1 MASSADLQ
9 SLALTPSGDR
19 ILFDRG
25 SVPSYVVLLAALAF
39 LLGAVLLGPFQW
51 SSATF
56 GAVLILVVLM
66 VGVGVAVRWLGS
78 PAIGTF
84 IEASALVFGVATAA
98 PLCAVVA
105 ASSALPLT
113 DQLLARADALL
124 FFGFDR
130 RLLMEQLAGQAM
142 FFDLVRPIYHGLLPQ
157 PFLILFFL
165 CVSARTRFAWT
176 FALAWGLTL
185 GLSLA
190 IFPFFPAY
198 GTPPYALDFIDTLTA
213 ARDGSLRVLDQSA
226 LTGIITFP
234 SFHAA
239 AAVVLGWAG
248 SKIRLVGPLFV
259 GFNVLMFGSALVGG
273 GHYLIDLVAGA
284 LIGVA
289 GIMAAQAIQ
298 RRVDP

>member
-1 MASSADLQ
+1 MASSANLPPI
-9 SLALTPSGDR
+9 AFTPSGDR

-25 SVPSYVVLLAALAF
+25 SLPSYGVLLAALTF
-39 LLGAVLLGPFQW
+39 LLGAVLLGPFDW

-56 GAVLILVVLM
+56 GAVLILIALM
-66 VGVGVAVRWLGS
+66 IGVGLAVRWLGS

-84 IEASALVFGVATAA
+84 IESSALVFGIATAA

-113 DQLLARADALL
+113 DPLLARADALL

-130 RLLMEQLAGQAM
+130 RLLMEQLAGQTM
-142 FFDLVRPIYHGLLPQ
+142 LFDLVRPIYHGLLPQ
-157 PFLILFFL
+157 PFLILFLL
-165 CVSARTRFAWT
+165 CVSARMRLAWT

-185 GLSLA
+185 GLSLV
-190 IFPFFPAY
+190 IFPFFPAH

-213 ARDGSLRVLDQSA
+213 ARDGSLRILDQSA

-259 GFNVLMFGSALVGG
+259 GFNVLMFASALIGG
-273 GHYLIDLVAGA
+273 GHYLVDLVAGG
-284 LIGVA
+284 LIAIA

-298 RRVDP
+298 NRLNP